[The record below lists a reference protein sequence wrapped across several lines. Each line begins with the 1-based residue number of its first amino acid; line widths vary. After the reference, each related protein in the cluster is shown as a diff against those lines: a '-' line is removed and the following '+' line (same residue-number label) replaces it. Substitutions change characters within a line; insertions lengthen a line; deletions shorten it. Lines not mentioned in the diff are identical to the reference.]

1 MKNKSINLA
10 NTMLAYVES
19 ATERENGKYLNWV
32 LSTRTENG
40 PLELKFWNRNTEGLP
55 VAGDFLKLKME
66 DLDKATEE
74 LKTYGNLSLDST
86 FRNKPYHCEATP
98 VNEEDV
104 PEEIRKKIK
113 KDRNLQKSKAKEI
126 LADSSFWNDK
136 KVHEFLLSFV
146 KEHSEKFATVP
157 AALGHHH
164 AYKGG
169 LFIHSCEVFCNCL
182 GMARSPMNEFH
193 EPLDT
198 DALFL
203 AAWLHDAGK
212 MEIYRMDGEQPKMD
226 SDKENCIGHP
236 TISDRMFLK
245 AAEGKGFGNEFMD
258 LVSHCILSHH
268 DKPKWGAVVT
278 PATKEAHILCKADY
292 ISSRNKD

>member
-1 MKNKSINLA
+1 MY
-10 NTMLAYVES
+10 AYVES
-19 ATERENGKYLNWV
+19 AGEAEAGKFQNYRINSRTQNGILN
-32 LSTRTENG
+32 
-40 PLELKFWNRNTEGLP
+40 LKFWDLRNKDLFP
-55 VAGDFLKLKME
+55 KAGDFIEIRVK
-66 DLDKATEE
+66 DLEKACAE
-74 LKTYGNLSLDST
+74 LEKYKGLSLDSNS
-86 FRNKPYHCEATP
+86 NKPYHCDA
-98 VNEEDV
+98 VMINEEDV
-104 PEEIRKKIK
+104 PEEIRRKIK
-113 KDRNLQKSKAKEI
+113 KDRSFQKSKAKEI
-126 LADSSFWNDK
+126 LANGSFWTDK

-146 KEHSEKFATVP
+146 KEHSERFATAP

-169 LFIHSCEVFCNCL
+169 LFIHSCEVFCNCV

-193 EPLDT
+193 DSINT

-212 MEIYRMDGEQPKMD
+212 MEVYYMEGEQPKMD
-226 SDKENCIGHP
+226 REKENRIGHP

-245 AAEGKGFGNEFMD
+245 AINYSMPGFTDDFVD

-268 DKPKWGAVVT
+268 DKPKWGAVVV
-278 PATKEAHILCKADY
+278 PATNEAHILCKADY

>member
-1 MKNKSINLA
+1 MKLEER
-10 NTMLAYVES
+10 MFAYVES
-19 ATERENGKYLNWV
+19 AGDADAGKFTNHVLNVRTQNGTLN
-32 LSTRTENG
+32 LR
-40 PLELKFWNRNTEGLP
+40 FWNLRNKDSFP
-55 VAGDFLKLKME
+55 KAGDFVELRVKDLEKAGAE
-66 DLDKATEE
+66 LDKY
-74 LKTYGNLSLDST
+74 KGLSLDSNS
-86 FRNKPYHCEATP
+86 NKPFHCELAP
-98 VNEEDV
+98 LNEEDV
-104 PEEIRKKIK
+104 PEEIRSKIK

-126 LADSSFWNDK
+126 LADASHWKDK

-146 KEHSEKFATVP
+146 KEHSDRFATVP

-169 LFIHSCEVFCNCL
+169 LFIHSCEVFCNCVGL
-182 GMARSPMNEFH
+182 SKSAMNEFY
-193 EPLDT
+193 EPLNT
-198 DALFL
+198 DALYL

-212 MEIYRMDGEQPKMD
+212 MEIYRMEGDQPKMD
-226 SDKENCIGHP
+226 SDKENMIGHP

-245 AAEGKGFGNEFMD
+245 AASGVLGDQFID

-268 DKPKWGAVVT
+268 EKPEWGAVVV

>member
-1 MKNKSINLA
+1 MKLEERMFAYIESAGDAEAGKFTNHVLNVRTLNGTLNLRFWNLKNKDS
-10 NTMLAYVES
+10 VP
-19 ATERENGKYLNWV
+19 K
-32 LSTRTENG
+32 
-40 PLELKFWNRNTEGLP
+40 
-55 VAGDFLKLKME
+55 AGDFVEIRIK
-66 DLDKATEE
+66 DLEKAQTELE
-74 LKTYGNLSLDST
+74 KYKGLSLDSNS
-86 FRNKPYHCEATP
+86 NKPYHCDAAP

-104 PEEIRKKIK
+104 PEEIKKKIK

-126 LADSSFWNDK
+126 LADASFWGDK

-146 KEHSEKFATVP
+146 KEHSERFATVP

-182 GMARSPMNEFH
+182 GMAGSAMNEFH
-193 EPLDT
+193 EPLNT

-212 MEIYRMDGEQPKMD
+212 IEIYRMEGEQPKMN
-226 SDKENCIGHP
+226 SEKENRIGHP

-245 AAEGKGFGNEFMD
+245 AAEARGFKEEFVD

-268 DKPKWGAVVT
+268 EKPKWGAVVV